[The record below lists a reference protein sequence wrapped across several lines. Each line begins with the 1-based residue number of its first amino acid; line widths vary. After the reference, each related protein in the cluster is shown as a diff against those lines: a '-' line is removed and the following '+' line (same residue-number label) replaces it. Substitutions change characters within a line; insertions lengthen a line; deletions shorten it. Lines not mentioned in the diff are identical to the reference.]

1 MKANILKVIQYQ
13 NSLIARYIMRN
24 VSVLFFAMIF
34 IIGLIVFGN
43 QFVLMVKASV
53 SQGVPIQELLPLISF
68 NMIRD
73 VSLIF
78 SLSLF
83 LAIILAVSQMYKN
96 SEAIVLNSLG
106 LGDKNF
112 IVFIQPIVV
121 LATLFI
127 LFLTTSAV
135 PWAKEQKSLIVEKTK
150 NASEFSFI
158 KEGEFQEFKDGE
170 IVFYASQSST
180 PDDAQEQN
188 MEEIFIYASA
198 KGRPLIILA
207 SEATKY
213 TDPDTRSVY
222 LRLTD
227 GVRYQG
233 IPSGEN
239 KSILEFDQYDLQII
253 SGETQETEVV
263 YTKIEGRPTLELM
276 SETGNDVAAELQWR
290 FSQPLSVLILS
301 ALGVLLGKASP
312 RSGKSIGLLIG
323 VVVFVLYNNGLLMA
337 KGALE
342 RGEIDAWVG
351 LWWIHLLV
359 IFLTIIL
366 YKLRHG
372 NLSSYLLAKI
382 HIFYTK
388 EKSNA

>member
-1 MKANILKVIQYQ
+1 MKTNLFRIIQYQ
-13 NSLIARYIMRN
+13 NSRIARYLMRN

-34 IIGLIVFGN
+34 IIGLVVFGN
-43 QFVLMVKASV
+43 QFVLMVKESV
-53 SQGVPIQELLPLISF
+53 RQGVPIQELMPLIGF

-73 VSLIF
+73 VPIIF

-83 LAIILAVSQMYKN
+83 LAIILAVSQLYKN

-106 LGDKNF
+106 LGDKHF
-112 IVFIQPIVV
+112 MVFIQPVV
-121 LATLFI
+121 VVSFLFI
-127 LFLTTSAV
+127 LFLTTFAV
-135 PWAKEQKSLIVEKTK
+135 PWAKEQKNLIVEETK

-170 IVFYASQSST
+170 IVFYASESST

-198 KGRPLIILA
+198 KGRPLIVLA

-213 TDPDTRSVY
+213 TDPDTHSVY
-222 LRLTD
+222 LRLRNGT
-227 GVRYQG
+227 RYHG
-233 IPSGEN
+233 IPSSEN

-253 SGETQETEVV
+253 SGEIQEAEVIYTE
-263 YTKIEGRPTLELM
+263 IEGRSTLDLFK
-276 SETGNDVAAELQWR
+276 ETGREVSAEIQWR

-312 RSGKSIGLLIG
+312 RGGKGIGLLIG
-323 VVVFVLYNNGLLMA
+323 VVVFMLYNNGLLMA
-337 KGALE
+337 KSAME
-342 RGEIDAWVG
+342 RGEIDPSIG

-359 IFLTIIL
+359 IFLTFLL
-366 YKLRHG
+366 YQFRYG
-372 NLSSYLLAKI
+372 RLSTYLVKI
-382 HIFYTK
+382 PALYNR
-388 EKSNA
+388 EKINA

>member
-1 MKANILKVIQYQ
+1 
-13 NSLIARYIMRN
+13 MRN
-24 VSVLFFAMIF
+24 VSVLFVAMIF
-34 IIGLIVFGN
+34 IIGLVVFGN
-43 QFVLMVKASV
+43 QFVLMVKESV
-53 SQGVPIQELLPLISF
+53 RQGVPIQELLSLIGF

-73 VSLIF
+73 VPLIF

-83 LAIILAVSQMYKN
+83 LAIILTVSQLYKS

-106 LGDKNF
+106 LGDKHF
-112 IVFIQPIVV
+112 MFFIQPVV
-121 LATLFI
+121 FLATLFVF
-127 LFLTTSAV
+127 FLTTSAV
-135 PWAKEQKSLIVEKTK
+135 PWAKEQKNLIVEESK

-170 IVFYASQSST
+170 IVFYASESST
-180 PDDAQEQN
+180 PDDVQEQN

-198 KGRPLIILA
+198 KGRPLIVLA

-222 LRLTD
+222 LRLKD

-233 IPSGEN
+233 IPSSEN

-253 SGETQETEVV
+253 SGEVQESEIV
-263 YTKIEGRPTLELM
+263 YTKIEGRSTFDLLTE
-276 SETGNDVAAELQWR
+276 SGNIAVAELQWR
-290 FSQPLSVLILS
+290 FSQPLSLLILS

-312 RSGKSIGLLIG
+312 RGGKGIGLLIG
-323 VVVFVLYNNGLLMA
+323 VGIFLLYNNGLLMA

-342 RGEIDAWVG
+342 RGEIDAWIG
-351 LWWIHLLV
+351 LWWVHFLV
-359 IFLTIIL
+359 IVLIIIL
-366 YKLRHG
+366 YQFRHG
-372 NLSSYLLAKI
+372 NLSTYLVKI
-382 HIFYTK
+382 PNLYTK

>member
-1 MKANILKVIQYQ
+1 
-13 NSLIARYIMRN
+13 MRN

-34 IIGLIVFGN
+34 IIGLVVFGN
-43 QFVLMVKASV
+43 QFVLMVKESV
-53 SQGVPIQELLPLISF
+53 RQGVPIQELMPLIGF

-73 VSLIF
+73 VPIIF

-83 LAIILAVSQMYKN
+83 LAIILAVSQLYKN

-106 LGDKNF
+106 LGDKHF
-112 IVFIQPIVV
+112 MVFIQPVV
-121 LATLFI
+121 VVSVLFI
-127 LFLTTSAV
+127 LFLTTFAV
-135 PWAKEQKSLIVEKTK
+135 PWAKEQKNLIVEETK

-170 IVFYASQSST
+170 IVFYAAKSST

-198 KGRPLIILA
+198 KGRPLIVLA

-213 TDPDTRSVY
+213 TDPDTHSVY
-222 LRLTD
+222 LRLRNGT
-227 GVRYQG
+227 RYHG
-233 IPSGEN
+233 IPSSEN

-253 SGETQETEVV
+253 SGEIQETEVI
-263 YTKIEGRPTLELM
+263 YTEIEGRSTLDLFK
-276 SETGNDVAAELQWR
+276 ETGREVSAEIQWR

-312 RSGKSIGLLIG
+312 RGGKGIGLLIG
-323 VVVFVLYNNGLLMA
+323 VVVFMLYNNGLLMA
-337 KGALE
+337 KSAME
-342 RGEIDAWVG
+342 RGEIDPSIG

-359 IFLTIIL
+359 IFLTFLL
-366 YKLRHG
+366 YQFRYG
-372 NLSSYLLAKI
+372 RLSTYLVKI
-382 HIFYTK
+382 SALYNR
-388 EKSNA
+388 EKINA

>member
-1 MKANILKVIQYQ
+1 MKTNLFRIIQYQ
-13 NSLIARYIMRN
+13 NSRIARYLMRN

-34 IIGLIVFGN
+34 IIGLVVFGN
-43 QFVLMVKASV
+43 QFVLMVKESV
-53 SQGVPIQELLPLISF
+53 RQGVPIQELMPLIGF

-73 VSLIF
+73 VPIIF

-83 LAIILAVSQMYKN
+83 LAIILAVSQLYKN

-106 LGDKNF
+106 LGDKHF
-112 IVFIQPIVV
+112 MVFIQPVV
-121 LATLFI
+121 VVSVLSI
-127 LFLTTSAV
+127 LFLTTFAV
-135 PWAKEQKSLIVEKTK
+135 PWAKEQKNLIVEETK

-170 IVFYASQSST
+170 IVFYASESST

-198 KGRPLIILA
+198 KGRPLIVLA

-213 TDPDTRSVY
+213 TDPDTHSVY
-222 LRLTD
+222 LRLRNGT
-227 GVRYQG
+227 RYHG
-233 IPSGEN
+233 IPSSEN

-253 SGETQETEVV
+253 SGEIQETEVI
-263 YTKIEGRPTLELM
+263 YTEIEGRSTLDLFK
-276 SETGNDVAAELQWR
+276 ETGREVSAEIQWR

-312 RSGKSIGLLIG
+312 RGGKGIGLLIG
-323 VVVFVLYNNGLLMA
+323 VVVFMLYNNGLLMA
-337 KGALE
+337 KSAME
-342 RGEIDAWVG
+342 RGEIDPSIG

-359 IFLTIIL
+359 IFLTFLL
-366 YKLRHG
+366 YQFRYG
-372 NLSSYLLAKI
+372 RLSTYLVKI
-382 HIFYTK
+382 PALYNR
-388 EKSNA
+388 EKINA

>member
-83 LAIILAVSQMYKN
+83 LAIILTVSQMYKN

-106 LGDKNF
+106 LGDINF
-112 IVFIQPIVV
+112 IVFIQPVVV

-127 LFLTTSAV
+127 LFLTTYAV

-198 KGRPLIILA
+198 KGRPLIIDR
-207 SEATKY
+207 K
-213 TDPDTRSVY
+213 SV
-222 LRLTD
+222 
-227 GVRYQG
+227 V
-233 IPSGEN
+233 
-239 KSILEFDQYDLQII
+239 
-253 SGETQETEVV
+253 
-263 YTKIEGRPTLELM
+263 
-276 SETGNDVAAELQWR
+276 
-290 FSQPLSVLILS
+290 
-301 ALGVLLGKASP
+301 
-312 RSGKSIGLLIG
+312 
-323 VVVFVLYNNGLLMA
+323 
-337 KGALE
+337 
-342 RGEIDAWVG
+342 
-351 LWWIHLLV
+351 
-359 IFLTIIL
+359 
-366 YKLRHG
+366 
-372 NLSSYLLAKI
+372 
-382 HIFYTK
+382 
-388 EKSNA
+388 

>member
-1 MKANILKVIQYQ
+1 MKTNLFRIIQYQ
-13 NSLIARYIMRN
+13 NSRIARYLMRN

-34 IIGLIVFGN
+34 IIGLVVFGN
-43 QFVLMVKASV
+43 QFVLMVKESV
-53 SQGVPIQELLPLISF
+53 RQGVPIQELMPLIGF

-73 VSLIF
+73 VPIIF

-83 LAIILAVSQMYKN
+83 LAIILAVSQLYKN

-106 LGDKNF
+106 LGDKHF
-112 IVFIQPIVV
+112 MVFIQPVV
-121 LATLFI
+121 VVSVLFI
-127 LFLTTSAV
+127 LFLTTFAV
-135 PWAKEQKSLIVEKTK
+135 PWAKEQKNLIVEETK

-170 IVFYASQSST
+170 IVFYASESST

-198 KGRPLIILA
+198 KGRPLIVLA

-213 TDPDTRSVY
+213 TDPDTHSVY
-222 LRLTD
+222 LRLRNGT
-227 GVRYQG
+227 RYHG
-233 IPSGEN
+233 IPSSEN

-253 SGETQETEVV
+253 SGEIQEAEVIYTE
-263 YTKIEGRPTLELM
+263 IEGRSTLDLFK
-276 SETGNDVAAELQWR
+276 ETGREVSAEIQWR

-312 RSGKSIGLLIG
+312 RGGKGIGLLIG
-323 VVVFVLYNNGLLMA
+323 VVVFMLYNNGLLMA
-337 KGALE
+337 KSAME
-342 RGEIDAWVG
+342 RGEIDPSFG

-359 IFLTIIL
+359 IFLTFLL
-366 YKLRHG
+366 YQFRYG
-372 NLSSYLLAKI
+372 RLSTYLVKI
-382 HIFYTK
+382 PALYNR
-388 EKSNA
+388 EKINA